1 MLNTNN
7 NMSKFIATEVKCNG
21 TGGSGYTGAL
31 KHKETI
37 INIVDEVKS
46 NLSEDAFW
54 QLTQKQN
61 EQQPYTAELF
71 QGSRYNSSNDLAYRL
86 ISGLGQYCY
95 AYLGSNELIEM
106 HLIHIL
112 KTLTY
117 EEKQYLVI
125 EAARDCAGADHWY
138 TFEKDWG

>member
-1 MLNTNN
+1 
-7 NMSKFIATEVKCNG
+7 MSKFIATEVKCNG
-21 TGGSGYTGAL
+21 TGGAGYTGAL

-61 EQQPYTAELF
+61 EQQPYTAELY
-71 QGSRYNSSNDLAYRL
+71 QGTRYNSNNDLAYRL

-95 AYLGSNELIEM
+95 AYLQSDELIEM
-106 HLIHIL
+106 HLIHVL